1 MFGYDYIYCWM
12 PWSYWNGLV
21 KSLSATGHKFPVQ
34 TQLKDAEKDKNNC
47 VDWEFEYCRY
57 PVSFEVNYNVKK
69 NSQTLHKRKM
79 SSRCPYKRLIAWTP
93 RQKEAQPPP
102 SRRRVLIRAV
112 GGAVLTALTQMSRWF
127 ICVSGEPLELHATCK
142 ELFKGR
148 FSHRTESCSLGAAAV
163 WRWRPPD
170 ASTPLR
176 TAQHVD
182 GLCEVSSLSEML
194 HVVFMKIWQDRRY
207 YNILWGGGGPHE
219 QWLRQ

>member
-57 PVSFEVNYNVKK
+57 SVSFEVNYNVKK
-69 NSQTLHKRKM
+69 SSQTLHKRKM

-127 ICVSGEPLELHATCK
+127 ICVSGEPLGLHATCK

-148 FSHRTESCSLGAAAV
+148 FSHRTESCSLSAAAV
-163 WRWRPPD
+163 EVTASGRINTTENRSACGRLVWSQQLVWD
-170 ASTPLR
+170 AT
-176 TAQHVD
+176 
-182 GLCEVSSLSEML
+182 CC
-194 HVVFMKIWQDRRY
+194 F
-207 YNILWGGGGPHE
+207 HE
-219 QWLRQ
+219 NMTR

>member
-1 MFGYDYIYCWM
+1 MRWKHCCELFGYDYIYCWM

-34 TQLKDAEKDKNNC
+34 TQLKDAQNDKNNC

-57 PVSFEVNYNVKK
+57 SVSFEVNYNVKK

-112 GGAVLTALTQMSRWF
+112 GGAVLTALTQMSRWL
-127 ICVSGEPLELHATCK
+127 ICVSGEPLERHATCK

-148 FSHRTESCSLGAAAV
+148 FSHRTESCSLSAAAV
-163 WRWRPPD
+163 EVTASGRINTTENRSACGRLVWSQQLVRD
-170 ASTPLR
+170 AT
-176 TAQHVD
+176 
-182 GLCEVSSLSEML
+182 CC
-194 HVVFMKIWQDRRY
+194 F
-207 YNILWGGGGPHE
+207 HE
-219 QWLRQ
+219 NMTR